1 MKDNERIEKLKHNWL
16 GWGGLDKEDQ
26 EIFEKTPFQEIVYL
40 TYDGKQFRC
49 KCQISK
55 NPTTIYQIHEDYN
68 PVPDKPHFPGFV
80 LCEVVG
86 GVYLAEPAD
95 PDTCPITA
103 FPIPLHK
110 AIDNGCVGY
119 VPKEKIR
126 DEWELFTT
134 WPVWVDGEGSWTY
147 DVSKDDIADGFYPAE
162 LGWVMFKEKNK

>member
-1 MKDNERIEKLKHNWL
+1 MTDNERIEALKHNWL
-16 GWGGLDKEDQ
+16 GWGGLDKEDRD
-26 EIFEKTPFQEIVYL
+26 IFEQTPYKEIIFSFNDKWLRCGGSIGKNKGQVY
-40 TYDGKQFRC
+40 R
-49 KCQISK
+49 
-55 NPTTIYQIHEDYN
+55 IHEDYN
-68 PVPDKPHFPGFV
+68 PKPDSPHFPGFV

-119 VPKEKIR
+119 VPKEKMGGKWR
-126 DEWELFTT
+126 FFTS
-134 WPVWVDGEGSWTY
+134 WPLWINGRGGWVWGTSDTA
-147 DVSKDDIADGFYPAE
+147 IAHGFYPAE